1 MHTPGSKLILIVE
14 DFEDD
19 AKLLQVLLTNC
30 GIANPVRI
38 ALSAEEAIHYLM
50 GGPPFA
56 NRATCPLPGVVFVD
70 LKLPGISGF
79 DLLRWMKEHPEL
91 KNMFVVV
98 LSATGDLTSVQA
110 AYALGANTFL
120 IKPCRVADL
129 ENLVICY
136 PDFWE
141 RAIPPALLQ
150 PPSPEA
156 PPSGAG

>member
-1 MHTPGSKLILIVE
+1 VQTPNSKLILIVE

-19 AKLLQVLLTNC
+19 AKLLQVLLSNC
-30 GIANPVRI
+30 GIANHVRI
-38 ALSAEEAIHYLM
+38 ALSAEEAINYLA

-56 NRATCPLPGVVFVD
+56 DRSVYPVPGVVFVD

-79 DLLRWMKEHPEL
+79 DLLQWLKKHPEF
-91 KNMFVVV
+91 KRTFTVV

-129 ENLVICY
+129 ENLIICY

-150 PPSPEA
+150 APFTEPPPT
-156 PPSGAG
+156 G